1 MGRRGLCGTLFV
13 HKIAGALAE
22 QRKTLKEI
30 KDILKDILDDGKSLR
45 TIGVSLSGRVQLPDT
60 EINQLD
66 SAGLGSDIIEIGLG
80 IHGESGRHKMKLTK
94 SAELVESVLSEYLFR
109 GKNESNEICIMI
121 NNLGGLSN
129 LELYLLVNDSLK
141 YIHARKSDLGQ
152 V

>member
-1 MGRRGLCGTLFV
+1 VGRRGLCGTLFV

-30 KDILKDILDDGKSLR
+30 KDILKDILDDGKSLK

-60 EINQLD
+60 EID
-66 SAGLGSDIIEIGLG
+66 SACLGSDMIEIGLG
-80 IHGESGRHKMKLTK
+80 IHGESGRHTMKLTK

-109 GKNESNEICIMI
+109 GKNQSTEICMMI